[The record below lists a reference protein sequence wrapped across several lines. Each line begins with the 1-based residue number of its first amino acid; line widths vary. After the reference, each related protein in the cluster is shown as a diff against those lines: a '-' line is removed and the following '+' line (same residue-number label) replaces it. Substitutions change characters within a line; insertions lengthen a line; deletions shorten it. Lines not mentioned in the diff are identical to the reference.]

1 MRASRPCKSSAIG
14 LLLAAVCAAYP
25 LFAPPATAAAL
36 TDHAEN
42 KALDALVRGQAIGAP
57 ATWHIAL
64 FTDTCTDAG
73 PGTEVSTAGTA
84 YARQAVSA
92 TLAAWAG
99 TQAAGSTVASTGSG
113 GTTSNNAAIA
123 WSQSTA
129 AWGTVQ
135 SVGWMDAAS
144 SGNRWICINLGTP
157 VAIPAAGY
165 TISFQPASLV
175 FQIDN

>member
-1 MRASRPCKSSAIG
+1 MNTKTCKSLAFS
-14 LLLAAVCAAYP
+14 LLMAAVCAAST

-42 KALDALVRGQAIGAP
+42 KLLDALVRGQAIGAP
-57 ATWHIAL
+57 ATWHLAL

-73 PGTEVSTAGTA
+73 PGTEVSTSGTA

-92 TLAAWAG
+92 ALAAWAG
-99 TQAAGSTVASTGSG
+99 TQSAGSTVASTGSG

-123 WSQSTA
+123 WAQSTA

-144 SGNRWICINLGTP
+144 AGNRWICINLGTP
-157 VAIPAAGY
+157 VAIPGAGY
-165 TISFQPASLV
+165 TISFQPASLT

>member
-1 MRASRPCKSSAIG
+1 MNSLPSIRR
-14 LLLAAVCAAYP
+14 LLAALVGAA
-25 LFAPPATAAAL
+25 LLAAQPATAAAL

-42 KALDALVRGQAIGAP
+42 KLLDALVRGQAIGAP

-64 FTDTCTDAG
+64 FTDPCTDAG

-99 TQAAGSTVASTGSG
+99 TQSAGSTVASTGSG

-135 SVGWMDAAS
+135 SIGWMDAAS

-157 VAIPAAGY
+157 FAITGAGY
-165 TISFQPASLV
+165 TISFQPASLT